1 MDGNVPPFF
10 FVRLAFARLQRAS
23 WAKTGMWIDR
33 SRSPSTPCAIC
44 GASYPARLKRMRGG
58 PGDDRSPAKSS
69 GRKRQQRNAPASRQ
83 ERIRARAELE
93 FHHRCFLQ
101 EDDSHRDA
109 EPQRRRDS
117 RGGAEERNAS
127 RKDATRAERG
137 LQWSAASPKA
147 STGARRAPSL
157 LRSERPCPTQAS
169 LSLRLCV
176 RSSFFSLLC
185 GSASLCDSF
194 FLLRGSAC
202 QILDGPKRRKPA
214 AFAGSFGLGAI
225 QELEV
230 LYTLTVTVSNKL
242 SYVQEF
248 MLSA

>member
-33 SRSPSTPCAIC
+33 SQSPSTPCAIC

-117 RGGAEERNAS
+117 RGGAEPRRIETPRAKTQRERS
-127 RKDATRAERG
+127 G
-137 LQWSAASPKA
+137 VCS
-147 STGARRAPSL
+147 GAR
-157 LRSERPCPTQAS
+157 LRQKPLQARDARQAYCGSERPCPTQAS

-194 FLLRGSAC
+194 FLLRGSAAPRAKFWMA
-202 QILDGPKRRKPA
+202 QNAENPRLSRRVWI
-214 AFAGSFGLGAI
+214 LGAVR
-225 QELEV
+225 ELGV
-230 LYTLTVTVSNKL
+230 LYTPTVTVS
-242 SYVQEF
+242 S
-248 MLSA
+248 